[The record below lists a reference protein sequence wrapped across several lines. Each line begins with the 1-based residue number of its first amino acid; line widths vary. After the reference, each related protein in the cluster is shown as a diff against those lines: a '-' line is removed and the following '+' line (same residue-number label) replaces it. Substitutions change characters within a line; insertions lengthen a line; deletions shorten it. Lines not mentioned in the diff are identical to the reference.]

1 MEVRSAEP
9 SDAEAVIALMAG
21 LGRPAAE
28 QPVRESGPVEGVRR
42 NREVPPATRD
52 TPFKSQNAVFRAH
65 LDHPDAEV
73 FVAELDGAIAGAVS
87 LWVRPRLNWTT
98 PEAWIPDLYVEPA
111 FRRRGAA
118 RALLDACVA
127 AAREHE
133 CHRLVLESGH
143 ERAEAH
149 LLYESYGFAHGGRF
163 YALRLS

>member
-1 MEVRSAEP
+1 VSVRRAEP
-9 SDAEAVIALMAG
+9 GDAEAVIALMDG
-21 LGRPAAE
+21 LGRPAVADGDE
-28 QPVRESGPVEGVRR
+28 Q
-42 NREVPPATRD
+42 A
-52 TPFKSQNAVFRAH
+52 AVFRAH
-65 LDHPDAEV
+65 LDHPDAEI

-98 PEAWIPDLYVEPA
+98 PEAWIPDLYVDPA

-127 AAREHE
+127 AARERG

-149 LLYESYGFAHGGRF
+149 QLYESYGFIHSGRF
-163 YALRLS
+163 YGLRLI

>member
-1 MEVRSAEP
+1 VSVRRAEP
-9 SDAEAVIALMAG
+9 RDAEAVIALMAG
-21 LGRPAAE
+21 LGRPPVAGGDE
-28 QPVRESGPVEGVRR
+28 Q
-42 NREVPPATRD
+42 AD
-52 TPFKSQNAVFRAH
+52 VFRAH
-65 LDHPDAEV
+65 LDHPDAEI
-73 FVAELDGAIAGAVS
+73 FVAELEGAIAGAVS

-98 PEAWIPDLYVEPA
+98 PEAWIPDLYVDPA

-127 AAREHE
+127 AARERG

-149 LLYESYGFAHGGRF
+149 LLYESYGFTHGGRF